1 LSIAATVYEDASA
14 LITGVLKDTATDTG
28 IQPET
33 LLVSIYDRDTEQV
46 LLPESG
52 LTPVSTYVDSSGN
65 LTYYI
70 SAAYNTIV
78 NDGKQH
84 ETHVIRFGWTW
95 TAQGATQTATTELQ
109 FNVINLSFTP

>member
-1 LSIAATVYEDASA
+1 MSIAATIYEGASA
-14 LITGVLKDTATDTG
+14 LITGVLKDTATDIG
-28 IQPET
+28 VQPQT
-33 LLVSIYDRDTEQV
+33 LSVSIYDRDTEEV

-70 SAAYNTIV
+70 PAAYNTIE

-95 TAQGATQTATTELQ
+95 TAQGATQTAKTELQ